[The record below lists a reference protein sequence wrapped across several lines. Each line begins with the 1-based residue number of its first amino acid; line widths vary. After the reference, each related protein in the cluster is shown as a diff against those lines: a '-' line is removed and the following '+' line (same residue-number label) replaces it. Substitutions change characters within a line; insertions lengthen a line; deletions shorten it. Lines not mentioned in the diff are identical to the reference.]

1 VRARY
6 LIVLTILGAYFVAS
20 YLVLH
25 AAFET
30 QRTMLRVVFMSG
42 QQRMYSQRIA
52 MFADAVV
59 ARRDPD
65 ARLQARRDLESS
77 IDTFTAAH
85 RALASGDPTVNPPG
99 WPPPSVRAMYDSNPG
114 VNAQVRDYIA
124 HARAFDARGTAVRIG
139 DPDLEYVLTV
149 GPGPLLNSLDAIVKQ
164 YNVETR
170 QAIQKFEYLQA
181 MILALGLAT
190 LGAVYFFILAPM
202 ERAIRSRTADLAYA
216 ASTDSLTQLP
226 NRRAFTDRVT
236 EAIAGASRSGRR
248 GAILMIDIDRFKRV
262 NDTLGHAAGDRVQR
276 EFGARLAA
284 NVRAGEL
291 AGRLGGDEFAVY
303 APDAS
308 DGLETF
314 VTRLHDAL
322 TFTLD
327 IDGTPVT
334 ISTSIGV
341 ARFPDDGLTIDA
353 LLSNADRALYEV
365 KNAGRGSV
373 RYFQAPPAAIA

>member
-1 VRARY
+1 LRARY
-6 LIVLTILGAYFVAS
+6 LTVLTILGAYFVAS
-20 YLVLH
+20 YFVLH

-59 ARRDPD
+59 ARRDP
-65 ARLQARRDLESS
+65 QARAQAQHDLEDS
-77 IDTFTAAH
+77 IATFSANH
-85 RALASGDPTVNPPG
+85 RALVNGDPTINPPG
-99 WPPPSVRAMYDSNPG
+99 WPPASVRAMYDRNPG
-114 VNAQVRDYIA
+114 VNDQVRDYVA
-124 HARAFDARGTAVRIG
+124 HARAFDAHGQTAHIG
-139 DPDLEYVLTV
+139 DPDLEYILTA
-149 GPGPLLNSLDAIVKQ
+149 GPGPLLSSLDAVVQQ
-164 YNVETR
+164 YNAETR
-170 QAIQKFEYLQA
+170 RAIRKFEFLQA
-181 MILALGLAT
+181 MILALGLIT

-202 ERAIRSRTADLAYA
+202 ERAIRSRTADLAHA
-216 ASTDSLTQLP
+216 ASIDSLTQLL

-236 EAIAGASRSGRR
+236 EAIATAQRNGRR

-276 EFGARLAA
+276 ELGRRLAE
-284 NVRAGEL
+284 NVRTGEFV
-291 AGRLGGDEFAVY
+291 GRLGGDEFAVY
-303 APDAS
+303 APDA
-308 DGLETF
+308 DEGLDTF

-327 IDGTPVT
+327 MDGTPVT

-353 LLSNADRALYEV
+353 LLSNADRALYVV
-365 KNAGRGSV
+365 KNTGRGSV
-373 RYFQAPPAAIA
+373 RYFSPEPNAV